1 MNIKIKLLII
11 EGLKVTGN
19 FDDALSYIEE
29 NLTIGESKDVASFFK
44 WCEDNEKTIGHGNIE
59 SHWKAFKESK

>member
-1 MNIKIKLLII
+1 MKVKIRLLII

-29 NLTIGESKDVASFFK
+29 NLTIGESKDVASFFE
-44 WCEDNEKTIGHGNIE
+44 WCEKNGKTIGHGNIAD
-59 SHWKAFKESK
+59 HWKAFKGE